1 MVTNALIE
9 ISTGRV
15 MGENIFVEIKE
26 GEKTPLSWMKLVKV
40 CQKNVREKIFRHW

>member
-26 GEKTPLSWMKLVKV
+26 GITREDSVKLDYEISQSLSEE
-40 CQKNVREKIFRHW
+40 C

>member
-15 MGENIFVEIKE
+15 MGENIFVDIREGITKVDSIKLDYEISQS
-26 GEKTPLSWMKLVKV
+26 LSEE
-40 CQKNVREKIFRHW
+40 C